1 MSFIEVLSSSQ
12 ILFAAL
18 LTGAIY
24 AIVAVGL
31 NMVYGT
37 MRLLNVAHGDIVMI
51 GAYAAYWLFTQ
62 LGIPPVASMFVVAI
76 FCALIGAALYK
87 LLLKKMLARPGDV
100 PHLEARS
107 LLLFFGLSL
116 LIQNLVVS
124 LQTATPRAY
133 QYMDHVYRISNLAMT
148 GNRLLALLV
157 AFFLCLAIAAFLRWN
172 IFGLA
177 LRAVIERTDA
187 ARIVGVDVE
196 RVHLISL
203 VIGFGAA
210 GVAGVLLS
218 MMEQFSP
225 FMGFSLTIAAFI
237 VVILGGLGNI
247 AGGFAAAMILGA
259 IETYGVALT
268 SPNMRSI
275 LIYGVFVLA
284 LILLPKGLFHKR
296 FKK

>member
-1 MSFIEVLSSSQ
+1 MSFLEVVSSSQ

-18 LTGAIY
+18 LTGAVY

-51 GAYAAYWLFTQ
+51 GAYGAYWLFTS
-62 LGIPPVASMFVVAI
+62 LGLSPIVSMFVVAA
-76 FCALIGAALYK
+76 FCALLGAVLYK
-87 LLLKKMLARPGDV
+87 LLLKKMLGRPGDAAR
-100 PHLEARS
+100 LEARS

-133 QYMDHVYRISNLAMT
+133 QYLDHVYRFSDLAMT
-148 GNRLLALLV
+148 GNRILALGVALV
-157 AFFLCLAIAAFLRWN
+157 LCLAIAAFLRWN

-203 VIGFGAA
+203 AIGFGAA
-210 GVAGVLLS
+210 GVAGVLIS

-275 LIYGVFVLA
+275 LLYGVFVLS
-284 LILLPKGLFHKR
+284 LILLPKGLFHKWLR
-296 FKK
+296 K

>member
-12 ILFAAL
+12 LLFAAL

-37 MRLLNVAHGDIVMI
+37 MRLLNVAHGDVAMV
-51 GAYAAYWLFTQ
+51 GAYAAFWLFTGMG
-62 LGIPPVASMFVVAI
+62 LSPLISVFIVAA
-76 FCALIGAALYK
+76 FCALIGVALYK
-87 LLLKKMLARPGDV
+87 VLLKKMMVQPGTAGRI
-100 PHLEARS
+100 EANS

-116 LIQNLVVS
+116 LIQNVVVS

-133 QYMDHVYRISNLAMT
+133 QYMSQVYHVSDLAMT
-148 GNRLLALLV
+148 GNRLLALAV
-157 AFFLCLAIAAFLRWN
+157 AFVLCLAIAAFLRWN

-177 LRAVIERTDA
+177 LRAVIERPDA

-203 VIGFGAA
+203 AIGFGAA
-210 GVAGVLLS
+210 GVAGVLIS

-237 VVILGGLGNI
+237 VIILGGLGNI

-275 LIYGVFVLA
+275 LLYGVFVLA
-284 LILLPKGLFHKR
+284 LILLPQGLFHKR

>member
-37 MRLLNVAHGDIVMI
+37 MRLLNVAHGDVVMI
-51 GAYAAYWLFTQ
+51 GAYGAYWLFTI
-62 LGIPPVASMFVVAI
+62 LGMPPVVSMFIVAI
-76 FCALIGAALYK
+76 FCALLGAVLYK
-87 LLLKKMLARPGDV
+87 LLLKKMLGRPGDV
-100 PHLEARS
+100 VRLEARS

-124 LQTATPRAY
+124 FETATPRAY
-133 QYMDHVYRISNLAMT
+133 QYLEHVYRLSDLAMT
-148 GNRLLALLV
+148 GNRMLALVV
-157 AFFLCLAIAAFLRWN
+157 AFILCLIIVAFLRWN

-203 VIGFGAA
+203 AIGFGAA
-210 GVAGVLLS
+210 GVAGVLIS

-225 FMGFSLTIAAFI
+225 FMGFSLTIAAFV

-275 LIYGVFVLA
+275 LLYGVFVLT
-284 LILLPKGLFHKR
+284 LIVLPQGIFHKR

>member
-1 MSFIEVLSSSQ
+1 MSFLDVVLSSQ

-37 MRLLNVAHGDIVMI
+37 MRLLNVAHGDIVMV
-51 GAYAAYWLFTQ
+51 GAYGAYWLFTG
-62 LGIPPVASMFVVAI
+62 LGLPPIVSMFAVAA
-76 FCALIGAALYK
+76 FCALLGAVLYK
-87 LLLKKMLARPGDV
+87 LLLKKMLGRPGDAAR
-100 PHLEARS
+100 LEARS

-133 QYMDHVYRISNLAMT
+133 QYLDHVYRISDLAMT
-148 GNRLLALLV
+148 GNRIMALGVALA
-157 AFFLCLAIAAFLRWN
+157 LCLAIAAFLRWN

-203 VIGFGAA
+203 AIGFGAA
-210 GVAGVLLS
+210 GVAGVLIS

-275 LIYGVFVLA
+275 LLYGVFVLA
-284 LILLPKGLFHKR
+284 LILLPKGLFHKWLR
-296 FKK
+296 K

>member
-12 ILFAAL
+12 LLFAAL

-37 MRLLNVAHGDIVMI
+37 MRLLNVAHGDVVMV
-51 GAYAAYWLFTQ
+51 GAYVAYWLFTGMG
-62 LGIPPVASMFVVAI
+62 LSPLISAFVVAA
-76 FCALIGAALYK
+76 FCALIGVTLYK
-87 LLLKKMLARPGDV
+87 VLLQKMMARPGTAGRI
-100 PHLEARS
+100 EANS

-124 LQTATPRAY
+124 WQTATPRAY
-133 QYMDHVYRISNLAMT
+133 QYLDQVYHVSGLAMT
-148 GNRLLALLV
+148 GNRLVALAV
-157 AFFLCLAIAAFLRWN
+157 AFALCLAIAAFLRWN

-177 LRAVIERTDA
+177 LRAVIERPDA

-203 VIGFGAA
+203 AIGFGAA
-210 GVAGVLLS
+210 GVAGVLIS

-237 VVILGGLGNI
+237 VIILGGLGNI

-275 LIYGVFVLA
+275 LLYGVFVLA
-284 LILLPKGLFHKR
+284 LILLPQGLFHKR